1 MISRLT
7 IGPKVVMNGM
17 GNAEWVHVNGVDL
30 CVECLGDP
38 GDPPILLIM
47 GSGASMDWW
56 EDEFCER
63 LVAGRR
69 FVVRYDH
76 RDTGQSVSYEP
87 GAPGYTLD
95 DLIADPAALIDRLD
109 LGDAHVVG
117 ISMGGGLAQGVVL
130 AHPDRV
136 GSLTLIATAP
146 AAPGPEDPDLPSMS
160 DETIAQFSIDAPDW
174 SDRGAAIDYMTRLA
188 RVSAG
193 RAHPLDEATFR
204 QLAARVF
211 DRTRSM
217 ASTMTNHNVLDGGER
232 TRERLGEI
240 DVPTLVVHGTD
251 DPVVPYGNA
260 LALVREIR
268 GARLLTL
275 EGTGHDLPRPVWD
288 VVVAAIL
295 EQTGGSEVQT
305 R

>member
-1 MISRLT
+1 MST
-7 IGPKVVMNGM
+7 T
-17 GNAEWVHVNGVDL
+17 ESVHVNGVDL

-38 GDPPILLIM
+38 ADPPILLIM
-47 GSGASMDWW
+47 GSSASMDWW
-56 EDEFCER
+56 EDEFCKR

-76 RDTGQSVSYEP
+76 RDTGQSVRYEP
-87 GAPGYTLD
+87 GAPAYKLD
-95 DLIADPAALIDRLD
+95 DLIADPAAIIDRLD
-109 LGDAHVVG
+109 LGVAHVVG
-117 ISMGGGLAQGVVL
+117 MSMGGGLAQGVAL

-160 DETIAQFSIDAPDW
+160 DETIVQFSIDAPDW
-174 SDRGAAIDYMTRLA
+174 SDRGAAINYMTHLA

-193 RAHPLDEATFR
+193 RAYPLDEAAFR

-217 ASTMTNHNVLDGGER
+217 ASTMTNHNVLNGGER
-232 TRERLGEI
+232 TRERLGELDI
-240 DVPTLVVHGTD
+240 PTLVVHGTD

-288 VVVAAIL
+288 IVVPAIL
-295 EQTGGSEVQT
+295 EHTGARGGEVQT

>member
-1 MISRLT
+1 
-7 IGPKVVMNGM
+7 MNGM
-17 GNAEWVHVNGVDL
+17 SNVESVQVNGVDL
-30 CVECLGDP
+30 CVECIGDP
-38 GDPPILLIM
+38 ADPPILLIM
-47 GSGASMDWW
+47 GSSASMDWW
-56 EDEFCER
+56 EDEFCGR

-76 RDTGQSVSYEP
+76 RDTGQSISYEP

-95 DLIADPAALIDRLD
+95 DLIADPAALIDRLE
-109 LGDAHVVG
+109 LGVAHVVG
-117 ISMGGGLAQGVVL
+117 MSMGGGIAQGVAL
-130 AHPDRV
+130 GHPDRV

-174 SDRGAAIDYMTRLA
+174 SDRGAAIEYMTHLA

-193 RAHPLDEATFR
+193 RAYPLDDAAFR
-204 QLAARVF
+204 ELAARVF

-217 ASTMTNHNVLDGGER
+217 ASTMTNHHVLDGGER

-251 DPVVPYGNA
+251 DPIVPYGNA
-260 LALVREIR
+260 PALVREIR

-288 VVVAAIL
+288 IVVPAIL
-295 EQTGGSEVQT
+295 EHTGAAGG
-305 R
+305 

>member
-1 MISRLT
+1 MISRRPT
-7 IGPKVVMNGM
+7 GPNVVMNGM
-17 GNAEWVHVNGVDL
+17 SNVESVQVNGVDL
-30 CVECLGDP
+30 CVECIGDP
-38 GDPPILLIM
+38 ADRPILLIM
-47 GSGASMDWW
+47 GSSASMDWW
-56 EDEFCER
+56 EDEFCRR

-95 DLIADPAALIDRLD
+95 DLAADPAAIIDRLE
-109 LGDAHVVG
+109 LGVAHVVG
-117 ISMGGGLAQGVVL
+117 MSMGGALAQGVAL
-130 AHPDRV
+130 GHPDRV

-160 DETIAQFSIDAPDW
+160 EETIAQFSIDAPDW
-174 SDRGAAIDYMTRLA
+174 SDRGAAIDYMAHLA

-193 RAHPLDEATFR
+193 RAYPLDEPALR
-204 QLAARVF
+204 ELAARVF

-217 ASTMTNHNVLDGGER
+217 ASTMTNHHVLDGGER

-268 GARLLTL
+268 GARLLPL
-275 EGTGHDLPRPVWD
+275 EGTGHDLPRPAWD
-288 VVVAAIL
+288 IVVPAIL
-295 EQTGGSEVQT
+295 EHTGAAGG
-305 R
+305 